1 MAKLKRKITESPK
14 LNSVFNWLAG
24 GATDEFLASEAFK
37 EQIANQYLAKNKI
50 KLPENNFYNVE
61 NNAFG
66 YLDDAKN
73 FVANTDLADASMNV
87 LNDIDLRKKA
97 IQEKGALAAG
107 AGGDVIRNAIR
118 SHPFKT
124 AGIVGGGIA
133 NIAGLTDN
141 DKVGGQLAGLAGG
154 AVIPWLLKASSP
166 STYIL
171 SSLAG
176 GTLGSLF
183 DKLRASQEQDYNQN
197 AYIQG

>member
-1 MAKLKRKITESPK
+1 MAKPKKKAIESES
-14 LNSVFNWLAG
+14 LGNFFNKFFG
-24 GATDEFLASEAFK
+24 GATDEFLESEAFK
-37 EQIANQYLAKNKI
+37 DKIANAYLKQNKI
-50 KLPENNFYNVE
+50 ELPKGTFFNPEIMS
-61 NNAFG
+61 FG
-66 YLDDAKN
+66 GLDKSGKFVQSAGYDDAINAIKQN
-73 FVANTDLADASMNV
+73 VTDKTKL
-87 LNDIDLRKKA
+87 
-97 IQEKGALAAG
+97 IQDKGALTAG

-141 DKVGGQLAGLAGG
+141 DKVGGQIAGLAGG
-154 AVIPWLLKASSP
+154 AFLPLVLGAASP

-171 SSLAG
+171 GSLAG

-183 DKLRASQEQDYNQN
+183 DKLRARQEQDYNQN